1 LAWRRPGAGAWDEVS
16 VARPALAAP
25 VPQAK
30 RRIYINQI
38 RNMAKV
44 EGQLADIKPSP
55 PM

>member
-1 LAWRRPGAGAWDEVS
+1 LAWRRSGAAGWDEVS
-16 VARPALAAP
+16 VARPAPAAP
-25 VPQAK
+25 VPHAK

-38 RNMAKV
+38 KNMTKV